1 MVETTVDELACFWVL
16 DLLER
21 LRLDAL
27 GNLAIDLRLVG
38 ALGVWIFFSDLDGP
52 MKVDVRIQHDPKT
65 MSPQRLCP
73 LFSQKIKNPS
83 SFLACSFQSFCAKLW
98 SPVMGRVR

>member
-1 MVETTVDELACFWVL
+1 MVETTVDELAGLWVL
-16 DLLER
+16 ELLER

-38 ALGVWIFFSDLDGP
+38 ALGVWIFLSDLDGP
-52 MKVDVRIQHDPKT
+52 TKVDVRIQHDRKT

-73 LFSQKIKNPS
+73 LSSQKKSPPS
-83 SFLACSFQSFCAKLW
+83 FFCMVH
-98 SPVMGRVR
+98 PVALCKAVMDLVR